1 MKIIDSEK
9 LEKFI
14 RKHADADKAIQ
25 KWIQIC
31 EAADWKSHSDLKN
44 DFLSFNEKVLVLVVA
59 IAFSSAL

>member
-44 DFLSFNEKVLVLVVA
+44 DFLLRESDIIHYICGML
-59 IAFSSAL
+59 AL

>member
-31 EAADWKSHSDLKN
+31 EAADWKSHSDLKR
-44 DFLSFNEKVLVLVVA
+44 FSFCRLCR
-59 IAFSSAL
+59 

>member
-25 KWIQIC
+25 KWIEIC
-31 EAADWKSHSDLKN
+31 EAANLEKS
-44 DFLSFNEKVLVLVVA
+44 FRVEK
-59 IAFSSAL
+59 